1 MLYLVF
7 MSMDTRYQEF
17 MRFCIVGA
25 VCTALD
31 MALFYL
37 FRVVV
42 PYQIALVGGYV
53 ISLVVNYILTIRW
66 TFRTS
71 STVRNAVGIV
81 LAHLF
86 NLFVVRMGLMYVFTS
101 VVRMGDDLAF
111 IPTLIISVVTNFVII
126 RVIVNKFRG

>member
-1 MLYLVF
+1 MSIRTCSCIGSGSNVVFRLF

-31 MALFYL
+31 MAIFYL

-53 ISLVVNYILTIRW
+53 TVLLSTI
-66 TFRTS
+66 FLPY
-71 STVRNAVGIV
+71 VGLSAQV
-81 LAHLF
+81 LRSEMPLALF
-86 NLFVVRMGLMYVFTS
+86 WHICSICLLS
-101 VVRMGDDLAF
+101 AWD
-111 IPTLIISVVTNFVII
+111 
-126 RVIVNKFRG
+126 